1 MVPAVV
7 VMKGSRRIEELQGI
21 SQIDILKNGN
31 AEDVVFVQ
39 DISKLWLPSSHRVY
53 DEC

>member
-1 MVPAVV
+1 MVPVV
-7 VMKGSRRIEELQGI
+7 AVMKGLRRIELQGI

-31 AEDVVFVQ
+31 AEDVVSVQ
-39 DISKLWLPSSHRVY
+39 DISKLWLPSSHRVH